1 MSLGVMAAVIVALVG
16 LSVNCTKIPQT
27 KIIVQNAKTECQKGV
42 IRMTDNEIINA
53 LEYIRYH
60 LTASKHKEVIDD
72 AIDLINRQQAEIERL
87 KKLLEEADISY
98 NKCAKRF
105 YKDDVKDFA
114 KMLIDK
120 SENGAVSISDLPDLV
135 REWSDNNAE

>member
-1 MSLGVMAAVIVALVG
+1 M
-16 LSVNCTKIPQT
+16 K
-27 KIIVQNAKTECQKGV
+27 
-42 IRMTDNEIINA
+42 DNEIIKA
-53 LEYIRYH
+53 LECCTKGTISDVCVDCPLRTTDICTEEENGV
-60 LTASKHKEVIDD
+60 LKLAL
-72 AIDLINRQQAEIERL
+72 DLINRQQAEIERL

-105 YKDDVKDFA
+105 YKDGVKDFA